1 MGRLSTARREP
12 TSDGRKRMPGVTARV
27 LRGATALATLAS
39 VGLLLSLGAGLAVAT
54 QPASAASSSSQTIYA
69 GNATAATTTTTSRIT
84 AHAIPAT
91 GNVAPLATLTTGRP
105 NVPLALTL
113 DAKGDLWSGNTSST
127 INAYTPAQLAA
138 GGKTAPAVTLT
149 ATSVDG
155 LAFTG
160 TGSLWAA
167 HWSSSVTGSSLT
179 KYTPTQ
185 LTKSGNPTPAVTI
198 TSDTLTSKSASLH
211 GPENIAFN
219 ATGDLWVA
227 NSENDTLVEFA
238 PTQLTKSGSPTPKV
252 TIQSHLVKPTTPSSG
267 VLQYPTGVAFDPA
280 GNLWVSQSHTTTA
293 VEYTPAQLAAS
304 GSPAPA
310 KTLTVPGGAW
320 ADAFDGSGNL
330 WIGVPGT
337 TGALVGYSPAQQA
350 AGGTVKPA
358 YDISGATTK
367 LDIPE
372 GVAVKAPPTVSMVTP
387 PAGPASGGNTVT
399 VDGTGF
405 TSSTTVAFGSSPGT
419 TVSVVSPFKLTVKVP
434 AGGGTVDVTAT
445 TFAGTSATSSAD
457 KYTYASTGYR
467 LVASDGGIFSFGT
480 APFHGSMGGKPLNAP
495 VVGMASDLA
504 TGGYWMVASDG
515 GIFAFTAPFFGSM
528 GGKPLNAP
536 IVAIAAL
543 PTGKGYWMVAA
554 DGGVFS
560 FGTATFHGS
569 MGGKPLNKPIV
580 GMAAQP
586 TGGGYWMVASDGG
599 IFSFGTATFH
609 GSMGGKPLNQ
619 PIVAMAPAP
628 TGSGYWL
635 VAADGGIF
643 AFTVPFLGSM
653 GGKPLNK
660 PIVGM
665 TTPATGKGYW
675 MVASD
680 GGIFSFT
687 VPFFGSMGG
696 KPLNK
701 PIVGMSAA

>member
-1 MGRLSTARREP
+1 MGRLLTERREP
-12 TSDGRKRMPGVTARV
+12 ASDGRKRMPGVTARV
-27 LRGATALATLAS
+27 LRGATALAS
-39 VGLLLSLGAGLAVAT
+39 VGLLLSLGTGLAVAT
-54 QPASAASSSSQTIYA
+54 QPASAASSSQTIYA
-69 GNATAATTTTTSRIT
+69 GNATANATATATASRIT

-105 NVPLALTL
+105 SVPLALAL
-113 DAKGDLWSGNTSST
+113 DAKGNLWCGNTSST
-127 INAYTPAQLAA
+127 ITAYTPAQLAA
-138 GGKTAPAVTLT
+138 GGKTAPAIILT
-149 ATSVDG
+149 AIAVDG

-167 HWSSSVTGSSLT
+167 HWSSSVATSSLT

-185 LTKSGNPTPAVTI
+185 LTKSGKPTPAVTI
-198 TSDTLTSKSASLH
+198 TSDTPTSATASLH

-252 TIQSHLVKPTTPSSG
+252 TIKSHLAKPTTPASG
-267 VLQYPTGVAFDPA
+267 VLRYPTGVAFGPA
-280 GNLWVSQSHTTTA
+280 GNLWVTSRTVATA

-310 KTLTVPGGAW
+310 TTLTLPGTSW

-330 WIGVPGT
+330 WIGMPSA

-367 LDIPE
+367 LDYSE
-372 GVAVKAPPTVSMVTP
+372 GVTVKAPPTVTMVTP
-387 PAGPASGGNTVT
+387 PSGPASGGSTVT

-405 TSSTTVAFGSSPGT
+405 TSSTAVAFGSTPGT
-419 TVSVVSPFKLTVKVP
+419 TVSVVSPFKLTVKAP
-434 AGGGTVDVTAT
+434 PGGGTVNVTTT

-457 KYTYASTGYR
+457 QYTYASTGYR

-515 GIFAFTAPFFGSM
+515 GIFAFTAPFYGSM

-536 IVAIAAL
+536 IVAMAAL

-609 GSMGGKPLNQ
+609 GSMGGKPLNA

-628 TGSGYWL
+628 TGSGYWM

-665 TTPATGKGYW
+665 TAPATGKGYW

-680 GGIFSFT
+680 GGIFAFT